1 MAINID
7 STRIDA
13 CNSDEFVA
21 YTSPPEFSEN
31 KSFERL
37 RQIDAGCSVMSLD
50 AVYRVIEALD
60 EHGGQ
65 RELGDLIDAIADLDM
80 PLLLIEAMI
89 DEELIQFV
97 PGYPFDAAAPVM
109 RIV

>member
-1 MAINID
+1 LNHD
-7 STRIDA
+7 SVREASDFF
-13 CNSDEFVA
+13 NS
-21 YTSPPEFSEN
+21 
-31 KSFERL
+31 L
-37 RQIDAGCSVMSLD
+37 
-50 AVYRVIEALD
+50 LD

-65 RELGDLIDAIADLDM
+65 RELGDLVDAIADFDM